1 MKYKVIQLNFC
12 GMSDDTVTGRLKRN
26 DLDKKRT
33 STWVNNTILGDA
45 DVTLVDKSNIN
56 IVKKI

>member
-1 MKYKVIQLNFC
+1 
-12 GMSDDTVTGRLKRN
+12 MSDDTVTGRLKRN